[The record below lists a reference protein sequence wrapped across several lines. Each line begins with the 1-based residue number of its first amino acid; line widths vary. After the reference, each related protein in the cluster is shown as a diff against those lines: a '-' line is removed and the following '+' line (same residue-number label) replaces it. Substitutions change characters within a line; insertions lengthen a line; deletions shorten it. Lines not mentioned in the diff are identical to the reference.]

1 MATTEHF
8 YTGNGSQVSYP
19 FTFPYLLNAD
29 VKVELDNVLKTENTS
44 GQTNNH
50 YSISN
55 TNIVF
60 NTAPSSGVNVHIYRD
75 TDVDTSKAVYAAGSS
90 IRAGDL
96 NDNQTQLLYSAQE
109 ASQVVRTTDIKD
121 GAVNS
126 LKIEDGTIVNA
137 DVNASAAI
145 AGTKISPDFGSQNIA
160 TTGTVDGRDVS
171 VDGTKLDTI
180 ETNAKDD
187 QTASEIKS
195 LYEGN
200 SNTNA
205 YTDAEK
211 TKLTNIETA
220 ATADQTAA
228 EIRTLVDNATDS
240 NVFTD
245 ADHTKLDGIE
255 TAATADQTNA
265 EIRAAIE
272 AASDSNVFTDADHT
286 KLNSVETGATADQTV
301 SEIKSLIAGS
311 PLDAS
316 HLAANSVTTSEIA
329 DSELTTLAGMQSGTA
344 SKLAD
349 STALTADIADLN
361 QIDGLTKQTTISDS
375 DASFPTSG
383 AVVDYVAAQIAPL
396 GGLEVIATEVAF
408 PNTQPASGVVI
419 SISDAGGVVF
429 NGSGVST
436 TGRTVGGTTVTI
448 NGAPSSL
455 NSETLVAGVGLMVSS
470 TGSSQTYNYH
480 KILGKEDDIKQLSDD
495 INDFNARYR
504 VGSSN
509 PTSNND
515 SGDMFFNTSTG
526 KMMVYNGTNSAW
538 EEVQSIGNFY
548 ISTFSESFDGS
559 RTAFTVSNAPSNAQQ
574 LIISINGVVQ
584 KPNAGTGQPS
594 EGFTLSGST
603 VTFSS
608 AIPSGSDSFVIVLG
622 STVNIGT
629 PSSNTV
635 TSAILQNGSVTTAK
649 IADDAVTTDKLANSI
664 NTEIAANTAKTSNA
678 THTGE
683 VTGGTALTIAD
694 NVVDEANLKVS
705 NSPTNGYFLSAQ
717 SGNTGGLTWAE
728 VDAGV
733 TSDGQN
739 NTVAGTNAGD
749 SFDGTNAVNNSLFGK
764 DAGTTITTGD
774 SNVAVGLEA
783 LKLDTTGS
791 QNVAIGQ
798 ETLQQNTTASANTG
812 VGHNALK
819 SNTTGANNV
828 AVGAYALDANTTG
841 EDNTAVG
848 LGGLSQLTTGASN
861 VAVGY
866 NAVNALTTSGGCTG
880 VGYQALLSA
889 TGENNTGIG
898 KSAGEAITSGT
909 NNTAVGHSAVGST
922 TTGSNNI
929 GIGYF
934 ALNRNTT
941 GSSNVSM
948 GKEALELN
956 TTGTGNTAIGQS
968 AGTSVTTGSYN
979 VFLGYSAGSTQVT
992 TGSNE
997 LWIARG
1003 NSSPGND
1010 ETWIYGNN
1018 TGTCHQGD
1026 NSQHWG
1032 TYSDGRLKKD
1042 IVDNNVGLSVIN
1054 NVKVRNFKYKQYT
1067 DGSPVSTD
1075 DTVDMS
1081 EFPKAED
1088 AKQVLICQGHTE
1100 TQLGVIAQEL
1110 ELVAPNCVKTS
1121 EKGVKTVA
1129 SDELFW
1135 HMLNAI
1141 KELSAKVTALEAK

>member
-109 ASQVVRTTDIKD
+109 AGGQLIRTTDIKD
-121 GAVNS
+121 GAINS
-126 LKIEDGTIVNA
+126 TKIEDGTIVNA

-228 EIRTLVDNATDS
+228 EIRTLVENASDS

-255 TAATADQTNA
+255 TA
-265 EIRAAIE
+265 
-272 AASDSNVFTDADHT
+272 
-286 KLNSVETGATADQTV
+286 ATADQTV

-329 DSELTTLAGMQSGTA
+329 DAELTTLASMQSGTA
-344 SKLAD
+344 SILA
-349 STALTADIADLN
+349 SGTALTSTTTELN
-361 QIDGLTKQTTISDS
+361 QLDGKTLGETTLTNNSDT
-375 DASFPTSG
+375 AIPTSK
-383 AVVDYVAAQIAPL
+383 AVADYVSTSIAPL
-396 GGLEVIATEVAF
+396 GGFEVISNEVSF
-408 PNTQPASGVVI
+408 PNTQPAAGVVI
-419 SISDAGGVVF
+419 SISDAGGTVF

-436 TGRTVGGTTVTI
+436 TGRTVGGSTVTI

-455 NSETLVAGVGLMVSS
+455 NSETLVSGVGMMVSS

-526 KMMVYNGTNSAW
+526 KMLVYDGTQSAW
-538 EEVQSIGNFY
+538 EEVQSIGNFF

-559 RTAFTVSNAPSNAQQ
+559 RTAFTVSNAPTSAQQ
-574 LIISINGVVQ
+574 LIISINGVIQ

-622 STVNIGT
+622 SAVNQGT
-629 PSSNTV
+629 PSNNTV
-635 TSAILQNGSVTTAK
+635 TEAILQS
-649 IADDAVTTDKLANSI
+649 
-664 NTEIAANTAKTSNA
+664 
-678 THTGE
+678 
-683 VTGGTALTIAD
+683 
-694 NVVDEANLKVS
+694 NVVSEEKLKVS

-717 SGNTGGLTWAE
+717 SGNSGGLTWA
-728 VDAGV
+728 
-733 TSDGQN
+733 
-739 NTVAGTNAGD
+739 
-749 SFDGTNAVNNSLFGK
+749 AVPNPDL
-764 DAGTTITTGD
+764 T
-774 SNVAVGLEA
+774 
-783 LKLDTTGS
+783 
-791 QNVAIGQ
+791 Q
-798 ETLQQNTTASANTG
+798 
-812 VGHNALK
+812 
-819 SNTTGANNV
+819 
-828 AVGAYALDANTTG
+828 
-841 EDNTAVG
+841 
-848 LGGLSQLTTGASN
+848 LSASN
-861 VAVGY
+861 
-866 NAVNALTTSGGCTG
+866 L
-880 VGYQALLSA
+880 
-889 TGENNTGIG
+889 
-898 KSAGEAITSGT
+898 TSGT
-909 NNTAVGHSAVGST
+909 IPDARFPATLPVADGSNLTGLAST
-922 TTGSNNI
+922 TAGGAIYENSQTISTTHTIPSGSN
-929 GIGYF
+929 G
-934 ALNRNTT
+934 
-941 GSSNVSM
+941 M
-948 GKEALELN
+948 
-956 TTGTGNTAIGQS
+956 S
-968 AGTSVTTGSYN
+968 AGPVT
-979 VFLGYSAGSTQVT
+979 
-992 TGSNE
+992 
-997 LWIARG
+997 
-1003 NSSPGND
+1003 
-1010 ETWIYGNN
+1010 
-1018 TGTCHQGD
+1018 
-1026 NSQHWG
+1026 
-1032 TYSDGRLKKD
+1032 
-1042 IVDNNVGLSVIN
+1042 IN
-1054 NVKVRNFKYKQYT
+1054 NGVTLTISNGSAYT
-1067 DGSPVSTD
+1067 IV
-1075 DTVDMS
+1075 
-1081 EFPKAED
+1081 
-1088 AKQVLICQGHTE
+1088 
-1100 TQLGVIAQEL
+1100 
-1110 ELVAPNCVKTS
+1110 
-1121 EKGVKTVA
+1121 
-1129 SDELFW
+1129 
-1135 HMLNAI
+1135 
-1141 KELSAKVTALEAK
+1141 